1 MRRQTTGSLAIQVCL
16 LAVAIN
22 LLGRKRLAIGALGW
36 RLLPDAAAIEWI
48 GAALTL
54 AGLAFAVWARFYL
67 GRNWSGSVTVKQGH
81 QLIRSGPYA
90 MVRHPMYSGLTLA
103 VLGAAIAI
111 GQVKGLAG
119 FLIVLLAWKQKS
131 LIEERFMIEQ
141 FGAEY
146 QRYRREVKW
155 LIPYVW

>member
-1 MRRQTTGSLAIQVCL
+1 
-16 LAVAIN
+16 
-22 LLGRKRLAIGALGW
+22 
-36 RLLPDAAAIEWI
+36 
-48 GAALTL
+48 
-54 AGLAFAVWARFYL
+54 
-67 GRNWSGSVTVKQGH
+67 
-81 QLIRSGPYA
+81 
-90 MVRHPMYSGLTLA
+90 MYSGLTLA